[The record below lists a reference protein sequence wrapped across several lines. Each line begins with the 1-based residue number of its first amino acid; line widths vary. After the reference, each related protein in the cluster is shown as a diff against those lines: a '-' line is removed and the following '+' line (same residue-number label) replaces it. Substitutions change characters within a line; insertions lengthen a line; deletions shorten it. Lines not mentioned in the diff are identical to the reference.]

1 MTNVRRTNFEVVG
14 GLILSA
20 CCITSTWWL
29 MRNNT
34 VNAVKDAKAEKDKEH
49 AEDLRRVEEQRQ
61 KEFQMFRSIIDSL
74 LNNKEKV

>member
-1 MTNVRRTNFEVVG
+1 MKEIRRTNLEIVG

-49 AEDLRRVEEQRQ
+49 AEDLRRIEEQRQ